1 MLIFQFL
8 LTPHIPMEIAVKLK
22 SSDFLDSKEITTNEQ
37 TEREAAGSLRSA
49 VVSLVAF
56 RAKGRGFK
64 SANVGSHNAQKP
76 SISQRLFG
84 QCTLKL
90 NVHLPFT
97 IIAGG
102 IISVTGCARES
113 KGER

>member
-64 SANVGSHNAQKP
+64 SANGCRYVVQKP
-76 SISQRLFG
+76 STCFSLFG
-84 QCTLKL
+84 QCLL
-90 NVHLPFT
+90 NIYLPFT
-97 IIAGG
+97 I
-102 IISVTGCARES
+102 
-113 KGER
+113 